1 VRQRKNSEDINL
13 SYNFDKEYEE
23 DILKNHLPGFKIDKS
38 PYLREQFKNII
49 DNTLSIEG
57 Q

>member
-1 VRQRKNSEDINL
+1 MRQRKNSEDINL

-23 DILKNHLPGFKIDKS
+23 DILKDHLPGFKIDKR